1 MAAMLP
7 PPGWPWSTGGITGPG
22 FNAKLAEPIIC
33 GFIYDAACGHC
44 GAKLFKGETVP
55 VQEARRPSCVART
68 AAERWRCHVALQEVH
83 ACRGAPA
90 AAERALERQ
99 DR

>member
-1 MAAMLP
+1 MEHRRHINWARCALLK
-7 PPGWPWSTGGITGPG
+7 PG

-55 VQEARRPSCVART
+55 VQEARRPSCVASKHCCSDGGVT
-68 AAERWRCHVALQEVH
+68 SRCKMLR
-83 ACRGAPA
+83 C
-90 AAERALERQ
+90 
-99 DR
+99 